1 MPEIDTTEGMLNE
14 LEDVLGDDFDDEE
27 VGSDEGV
34 DGAALGPMVDGDEVE
49 DAEDAEDVENADGA
63 DAGLPVTARQR
74 RVGFASPGGGEE
86 ETKEQYDDD
95 YAGAVGDAGVAEAA
109 ATPNARKPRASRK
122 TALTAEEVLETV
134 RQQAENDELDDLD
147 EDDNQAAINTLQKL
161 SENVRK
167 EYLLNYHND
176 LKQLNYNEIVA
187 LAKVER
193 DMLGNVIDPL
203 HTTVPFLTK
212 YERARILGVRAK
224 QINSGAE
231 PFIAVDEKIIDGY
244 VIAEME
250 LREKKI
256 PFIISR
262 PLPDGQIEYWRVADL
277 ELLEY

>member
-1 MPEIDTTEGMLNE
+1 MPANDITEEMTNE
-14 LEDVLGDDFDDEE
+14 LEGVLGDDFDGEE
-27 VGSDEGV
+27 MKDEGV
-34 DGAALGPMVDGDEVE
+34 DGAAIGPMVDGDAVE
-49 DAEDAEDVENADGA
+49 DAEDAEDADTE
-63 DAGLPVTARQR
+63 LPITTRQR
-74 RVGFASPGGGEE
+74 RVGFTSPGGGEE

-95 YAGAVGDAGVAEAA
+95 YAGVVGEAGVAEAVEA
-109 ATPNARKPRASRK
+109 STATSRKPRASRK

-134 RQQAENDELDDLD
+134 RQQAENNELDDLD
-147 EDDNQAAINTLQKL
+147 EEDNQEAINTLQKL

-231 PFIAVDEKIIDGY
+231 PFITVDEKIIDGY

>member
-1 MPEIDTTEGMLNE
+1 MPANDITEEMMNE
-14 LEDVLGDDFDDEE
+14 LEGVLGDDFDGEE
-27 VGSDEGV
+27 MTDEGV
-34 DGAALGPMVDGDEVE
+34 DGAAIGPMIDGDAVE
-49 DAEDAEDVENADGA
+49 DAEDADTE
-63 DAGLPVTARQR
+63 LPITTRQR
-74 RVGFASPGGGEE
+74 RVGFTSPGGGEE

-95 YAGAVGDAGVAEAA
+95 YAGVVGEAGVAEAVEA
-109 ATPNARKPRASRK
+109 STATSRKPRASRK

-134 RQQAENDELDDLD
+134 RQQAENNELDDLD
-147 EDDNQAAINTLQKL
+147 EEDNQEAINTLQKL

-231 PFIAVDEKIIDGY
+231 PFITVDEKIIDGY